1 MLSQAQTSARYHV
14 QAVDMEYYKRNIPC
28 QYACPAHT
36 DARGYVNAIARG
48 DMERAY
54 YIARQPNPLA
64 TACGRICVA
73 PCEAAC
79 RRGKVDSAIPIRAL
93 KRFVTRRYGVE
104 GDYHTFP
111 WAPPGNDNSRTFES
125 QLAIGDR
132 RGEGRVAVVGSG
144 PAGLSAAH
152 DLALLGYGVTMF
164 EALPS
169 PGGYMATALP
179 AYRLSRELIRREVEA
194 ILRLG
199 VEAHTS
205 SPMEPEAVAALKN
218 QGYRAVFVATGLE
231 KKQRPF
237 FPEEGVFTEAGMGVE
252 GGGIIHAVAIGH
264 RAARTVDAF
273 LIGKRCRIQTQ
284 GWLEPVDPSG
294 FFDMTYL
301 HTERK
306 DPRLNPFTIDGELEA
321 AYTDEEAVAQARRC
335 LTCSIQTVFD
345 GQKCILCGGCV
356 DVCPMNCLKLVG
368 IDQVYGETPVTALM
382 EEETPGGRRPV
393 AAMIKDENRCI
404 RCGLCHRRCPTAAV
418 QLVTFRFEEEVVYD

>member
-1 MLSQAQTSARYHV
+1 
-14 QAVDMEYYKRNIPC
+14 
-28 QYACPAHT
+28 
-36 DARGYVNAIARG
+36 
-48 DMERAY
+48 
-54 YIARQPNPLA
+54 
-64 TACGRICVA
+64 
-73 PCEAAC
+73 
-79 RRGKVDSAIPIRAL
+79 
-93 KRFVTRRYGVE
+93 
-104 GDYHTFP
+104 
-111 WAPPGNDNSRTFES
+111 
-125 QLAIGDR
+125 
-132 RGEGRVAVVGSG
+132 
-144 PAGLSAAH
+144 
-152 DLALLGYGVTMF
+152 MF

-418 QLVTFRFEEEVVYD
+418 QLMTFRFEEEVVYD